1 MELIKLFEEFIRE
14 DVPPVSTT
22 TTSTT
27 TAAPTTTSTTS
38 TPNKDTEIKNLGLS
52 LVDEAFKK
60 YGFERNDN
68 PPVIRSLYQY
78 VVTYDKK
85 PFYSGNITADG
96 EAGVRILVK
105 TTLKDI
111 TLQKCNTKTHSLD
124 ENYIPLNKNN
134 ADCVLGRL
142 TNQITD

>member
-1 MELIKLFEEFIRE
+1 MKRFIITEEEKKSIRGMYLLE
-14 DVPPVSTT
+14 QETSG
-22 TTSTT
+22 TTS
-27 TAAPTTTSTTS
+27 
-38 TPNKDTEIKNLGLS
+38 NKDDEIKKLGLDS
-52 LVDEAFKK
+52 IDATFKK

-68 PPVIRSLYQY
+68 PPVIRSMYGY

-85 PFYSGNITADG
+85 PFYSGDITEDG
-96 EAGVRILVK
+96 NSGVRILVK
-105 TTLKDI
+105 TPLKDI

>member
-1 MELIKLFEEFIRE
+1 MKKFIITEDDKKHIKGLYEQ
-14 DVPPVSTT
+14 
-22 TTSTT
+22 
-27 TAAPTTTSTTS
+27 AAPAPSGQT

-52 LVDEAFKK
+52 SVDAAFKK

-68 PPVIRSLYQY
+68 PPVIRSMYGY

-85 PFYSGNITADG
+85 PFYSGNITEDG

-105 TTLKDI
+105 TPLKDT
-111 TLQKCNTKTHSLD
+111 TLEKCKSTTHDLD
-124 ENYIPLNKNN
+124 QNYIPLNKNN
-134 ADCVLGRL
+134 ADCILGRL